1 MNNSAPVTLEFNRVS
16 KCFRTGSRGQVW
28 AVRDFSLVCNPG
40 EFTCLV
46 GPSGCGKTT
55 ILRMAAGLDQPTSG
69 KILINGRPAHQGE
82 HRPGYV
88 SQEGDLLP
96 WRRVEDNIAL
106 GLEIQGVPRKQRTE
120 IARCALAAVGLPPDV
135 ARSYPHELSGGM
147 RQRVVLARMAC
158 LNPRL
163 MLMDEPFANLDEATR
178 HRLQQDLVQMWQRER
193 PTVLFVT
200 HSLDEAVYL
209 ADRIIV
215 LRSEGI
221 VLETKVDLPRP
232 RDRLG
237 RDSVEFASKL
247 RVTLHGA

>member
-1 MNNSAPVTLEFNRVS
+1 MSSDAAVTLEFDRVS
-16 KCFRTGSRGQVW
+16 KCFQTRSRGEVW
-28 AVRDFSLVCNPG
+28 AVREFSLVCNPG

-55 ILRMAAGLDQPTSG
+55 LLRLAAGLDRPTSG
-69 KILINGRPAHQGE
+69 KILIDGKPPPASGF
-82 HRPGYV
+82 RPGYV

-106 GLEIQGVPRKQRTE
+106 GLEIQGMPRKQRTE
-120 IARCALAAVGLPPDV
+120 IARRALAAVGLPPDV

-163 MLMDEPFANLDEATR
+163 ILMDEPFANLDEVTR
-178 HRLQQDLVQMWQRER
+178 HRLQQDLIRMWQQHR

-200 HSLDEAVYL
+200 HSLDEAAYL
-209 ADRIIV
+209 ADRIVV
-215 LRSEGI
+215 LTSTGI
-221 VLETKVDLPRP
+221 AADLRVELP
-232 RDRLG
+232 RDRD
-237 RDSVEFASKL
+237 RFAPGSIELLARL
-247 RVTLHGA
+247 RRAMDAT